1 MVIDDKLLSSII
13 TQNDAD
19 RNYTLHLDNKSY
31 QLRDV
36 SITKS
41 QTPLTKPNMRG
52 GVYFSDTFHYRIKA
66 TVDDTTIVPFLS
78 KAMLGPNTEFKNLK
92 ITSSLQKD
100 DNVKKIFLYT
110 NLTNTMQSSSKV
122 ELNMVIVDIKEV

>member
-1 MVIDDKLLSSII
+1 MVIDDKLLSSI
-13 TQNDAD
+13 TQNNAD
-19 RNYTLHLDNKSY
+19 RDYTLHLDTKSY
-31 QLRDV
+31 QLSDV

-41 QTPLTKPNMRG
+41 ATPLTRPNMRG

-66 TVDDTTIVPFLS
+66 TVDDTNIIQFLS

-92 ITSSLQKD
+92 ITSSLKKD
-100 DNVKKIFLYT
+100 MGTKNISIFT

-122 ELNMVIVDIKEV
+122 ELNMVIVEIKEG

>member
-1 MVIDDKLLSSII
+1 MVIDDKLLSSI
-13 TQNDAD
+13 TQNIAD
-19 RNYTLHLDNKSY
+19 RDYTLHLDTKSY

-41 QTPLTKPNMRG
+41 ATPLTRPNMRG

-66 TVDDTTIVPFLS
+66 TVDDTTIVQFLS

-92 ITSSLQKD
+92 ITSSLKKD
-100 DNVKKIFLYT
+100 GGTKNISILT
-110 NLTNTMQSSSKV
+110 NLTNTMQNSSKV
-122 ELNMVIVDIKEV
+122 ELNMVIVDIRED

>member
-1 MVIDDKLLSSII
+1 MVIDDKLLSSI
-13 TQNDAD
+13 TQNNAD
-19 RNYTLHLDNKSY
+19 RDYTLYLDTKSY
-31 QLRDV
+31 QLSDV

-41 QTPLTKPNMRG
+41 ATPLTRPNMRG

-66 TVDDTTIVPFLS
+66 TVDDTNIIQFLS

-92 ITSSLQKD
+92 ITSHLKKD
-100 DNVKKIFLYT
+100 EVTKNISIFT

-122 ELNMVIVDIKEV
+122 ELNMVIVDISED

>member
-1 MVIDDKLLSSII
+1 MVIDDKLLSSI
-13 TQNDAD
+13 TQNNAG
-19 RNYTLHLDNKSY
+19 RNYMLHLDNKSY

-36 SITKS
+36 SIAKS
-41 QTPLTKPNMRG
+41 QTPLTRPNMRG

-66 TVDDTTIVPFLS
+66 TVDDTTIIPFLS
-78 KAMLGPNTEFKNLK
+78 KVMLGPNTEFKNLK
-92 ITSSLQKD
+92 ITSSLKKG

-122 ELNMVIVDIKEV
+122 ELNMVIVDIKED

>member
-1 MVIDDKLLSSII
+1 MVIDDKLLSSI
-13 TQNDAD
+13 TQNNAD
-19 RNYTLHLDNKSY
+19 RDYTLHLDTKSY

-41 QTPLTKPNMRG
+41 ATPLTRPNMRG

-92 ITSSLQKD
+92 ITSNLKKD
-100 DNVKKIFLYT
+100 GETKNISIFT

-122 ELNMVIVDIKEV
+122 ELNMVIVEIRED

>member
-1 MVIDDKLLSSII
+1 MVIDEKLLSSIMQHNELDYI
-13 TQNDAD
+13 
-19 RNYTLHLDNKSY
+19 LHLDTKSY

-41 QTPLTKPNMRG
+41 ATPLTRPNMRG

-66 TVDDTTIVPFLS
+66 TVDDTAIVPFLS

-92 ITSSLQKD
+92 ITSSLKKD
-100 DNVKKIFLYT
+100 GRTKNISIFT

-122 ELNMVIVDIKEV
+122 ELNMVIVDISED

>member
-1 MVIDDKLLSSII
+1 MVMDEKLLVSIM
-13 TQNDAD
+13 QHNKLD
-19 RNYTLHLDNKSY
+19 YTLHLDTKSY
-31 QLRDV
+31 QLSDV

-41 QTPLTKPNMRG
+41 ATPLTRPDMRG

-66 TVDDTTIVPFLS
+66 TVDDTNIIQFLS

-92 ITSSLQKD
+92 ITSSLKKD
-100 DNVKKIFLYT
+100 MGTKNISILT

-122 ELNMVIVDIKEV
+122 ELNMVIVEIRED

>member
-1 MVIDDKLLSSII
+1 MVIDDKLLSSI
-13 TQNDAD
+13 TQNNAD
-19 RNYTLHLDNKSY
+19 RDYTLHLDTKSY
-31 QLRDV
+31 QLSDV

-41 QTPLTKPNMRG
+41 ATPLTKPDMRG

-66 TVDDTTIVPFLS
+66 TVDDTNIIQFLS

-92 ITSSLQKD
+92 ITSSLKKD
-100 DNVKKIFLYT
+100 GRTKNISIFT

-122 ELNMVIVDIKEV
+122 ELTMVIVDISED

>member
-1 MVIDDKLLSSII
+1 MVIDDKLLSSI
-13 TQNDAD
+13 TQNNAD
-19 RNYTLHLDNKSY
+19 CNYTLHLDNKSY

-92 ITSSLQKD
+92 ITSNLKKD
-100 DNVKKIFLYT
+100 EGTKNISIFT

-122 ELNMVIVDIKEV
+122 ELNMVIVEIRED

>member
-1 MVIDDKLLSSII
+1 MVIDDKLLSSI
-13 TQNDAD
+13 TQNNAD
-19 RNYTLHLDNKSY
+19 RDYTLHLDTKSY
-31 QLRDV
+31 QLSDV

-41 QTPLTKPNMRG
+41 ATPLTRPNMRG

-66 TVDDTTIVPFLS
+66 TVDDTTIVPLLS

-92 ITSSLQKD
+92 IISHLKKD
-100 DNVKKIFLYT
+100 MGTKNISIFT

-122 ELNMVIVDIKEV
+122 EMNMVIVEIKED

>member
-1 MVIDDKLLSSII
+1 MVIDDKLLSSI
-13 TQNDAD
+13 TQNNAD
-19 RNYTLHLDNKSY
+19 RDYTLHLDTKSY

-41 QTPLTKPNMRG
+41 ATPLTRPNMRG
-52 GVYFSDTFHYRIKA
+52 GVYFSDTFHYRVKA
-66 TVDDTTIVPFLS
+66 TVDDTNIIQFLS

-92 ITSSLQKD
+92 ITSSLKKD
-100 DNVKKIFLYT
+100 GGTKNISIFT

-122 ELNMVIVDIKEV
+122 ELNMVIVEIRED

>member
-1 MVIDDKLLSSII
+1 MVIDDKLLSSI
-13 TQNDAD
+13 TQNNAD
-19 RNYTLHLDNKSY
+19 RDYTLHLDTKSY
-31 QLRDV
+31 QLSDV

-41 QTPLTKPNMRG
+41 ATPLTKPDMRG

-78 KAMLGPNTEFKNLK
+78 NAMLGPNTEFKNLR
-92 ITSSLQKD
+92 ITSSLKKD
-100 DNVKKIFLYT
+100 GGTKNISIFV

-122 ELNMVIVDIKEV
+122 ELNMVIVEIRED

>member
-1 MVIDDKLLSSII
+1 MVMDEKLLVSIM
-13 TQNDAD
+13 QHNKLD
-19 RNYTLHLDNKSY
+19 YTLHLDTKSY

-41 QTPLTKPNMRG
+41 ATPLTRPNMRG

-66 TVDDTTIVPFLS
+66 TVDDTNIIQFLS
-78 KAMLGPNTEFKNLK
+78 KVMLGPNTEFKNLK
-92 ITSSLQKD
+92 ITSHLKKD
-100 DNVKKIFLYT
+100 MGTKNISIFT

-122 ELNMVIVDIKEV
+122 ELNMVIVDISED

>member
-13 TQNDAD
+13 QNNAD
-19 RNYTLHLDNKSY
+19 RDYTLHLDTKSY
-31 QLRDV
+31 QLSDV

-41 QTPLTKPNMRG
+41 ATPLTRPNMRG

-78 KAMLGPNTEFKNLK
+78 NTMLGPNTEFKNLR
-92 ITSSLQKD
+92 ITSSLKKD
-100 DNVKKIFLYT
+100 GGTKNISIFV

-122 ELNMVIVDIKEV
+122 ELNMVIVEIRED

>member
-1 MVIDDKLLSSII
+1 MVIDDKLLSSI
-13 TQNDAD
+13 TQNNVDCA
-19 RNYTLHLDNKSY
+19 YTLHLDNKSY

-41 QTPLTKPNMRG
+41 PTPLTKPNMRG

-66 TVDDTTIVPFLS
+66 TVDDTAIIPFLS

-92 ITSSLQKD
+92 ITSSLKKD
-100 DNVKKIFLYT
+100 DNVKKIILYA

-122 ELNMVIVDIKEV
+122 ELNMVIVDIKEG

>member
-1 MVIDDKLLSSII
+1 MVMDEKLLSSIM
-13 TQNDAD
+13 QHNELD
-19 RNYTLHLDNKSY
+19 YTLYLDTKSY
-31 QLRDV
+31 KLRDV

-41 QTPLTKPNMRG
+41 QTPLTRPNMRG

-66 TVDDTTIVPFLS
+66 TVDDTTIVQFLS

-92 ITSSLQKD
+92 ITSNLKKD
-100 DNVKKIFLYT
+100 GETKNISIFT

-122 ELNMVIVDIKEV
+122 ELNMVIVEIKED

>member
-1 MVIDDKLLSSII
+1 MVIDDKLLSSI
-13 TQNDAD
+13 TQNNAD
-19 RNYTLHLDNKSY
+19 CNYTLHLDNKSY

-41 QTPLTKPNMRG
+41 QTPLTRPNMRG

-92 ITSSLQKD
+92 ITSNLKKD
-100 DNVKKIFLYT
+100 EGTKNISIFT

-122 ELNMVIVDIKEV
+122 ELNMVIVEIRED

>member
-1 MVIDDKLLSSII
+1 MVIDDKLLSSI
-13 TQNDAD
+13 TQNNAD
-19 RNYTLHLDNKSY
+19 RDYTLHLDTKSY
-31 QLRDV
+31 QLSDV

-41 QTPLTKPNMRG
+41 ATPLTRPNMRG

-66 TVDDTTIVPFLS
+66 TVDDTNIIQFLA

-92 ITSSLQKD
+92 ITSSLKKD
-100 DNVKKIFLYT
+100 MGTKNISIFT

-122 ELNMVIVDIKEV
+122 ELNMVIVDISED

>member
-1 MVIDDKLLSSII
+1 MVIDDKLLSSI
-13 TQNDAD
+13 TQNNAD
-19 RNYTLHLDNKSY
+19 RDYTLHLDTKSY

-41 QTPLTKPNMRG
+41 ATPLTRPNMRG

-92 ITSSLQKD
+92 ITSNLKKD
-100 DNVKKIFLYT
+100 EGTKNISILT

-122 ELNMVIVDIKEV
+122 ELNMVIVEIRED

>member
-1 MVIDDKLLSSII
+1 
-13 TQNDAD
+13 
-19 RNYTLHLDNKSY
+19 
-31 QLRDV
+31 
-36 SITKS
+36 
-41 QTPLTKPNMRG
+41 MRG

-92 ITSSLQKD
+92 ITSNLKKD
-100 DNVKKIFLYT
+100 EGTKNISIFT

-122 ELNMVIVDIKEV
+122 ELNMVIVEIRED

>member
-1 MVIDDKLLSSII
+1 MVIDDKLLSSI
-13 TQNDAD
+13 TQNNAD
-19 RNYTLHLDNKSY
+19 HNYTLHLDTKSY

-41 QTPLTKPNMRG
+41 QTPLTRPNMRG

-66 TVDDTTIVPFLS
+66 IVDDATIVPFLS

-92 ITSSLQKD
+92 ITSSLKKD
-100 DNVKKIFLYT
+100 GRTKNISIFT

-122 ELNMVIVDIKEV
+122 ELNMVIVDIKED

>member
-1 MVIDDKLLSSII
+1 MVIDDKLLSSI
-13 TQNDAD
+13 TQNNAD
-19 RNYTLHLDNKSY
+19 RDYTLHLDTKSY

-41 QTPLTKPNMRG
+41 ATPLTRPNMRG
-52 GVYFSDTFHYRIKA
+52 GVYFSDTFHYRIRA

-92 ITSSLQKD
+92 ITSHLKKD
-100 DNVKKIFLYT
+100 GETKNISIFT

-122 ELNMVIVDIKEV
+122 ELNMVIVDIKED

>member
-1 MVIDDKLLSSII
+1 MVIDDKLLSSI
-13 TQNDAD
+13 TQNNAD
-19 RNYTLHLDNKSY
+19 RDYTLHLDTKSY

-41 QTPLTKPNMRG
+41 ATPLTRPNMRG

-66 TVDDTTIVPFLS
+66 TVDDTTIVTFLS
-78 KAMLGPNTEFKNLK
+78 KTMLGPNTEFKNLK
-92 ITSSLQKD
+92 ITSHLKKD
-100 DNVKKIFLYT
+100 EGTKNISIFT

-122 ELNMVIVDIKEV
+122 ELNMVIVEIKED

>member
-13 TQNDAD
+13 QNNAD
-19 RNYTLHLDNKSY
+19 RDYTLHLDTKSY
-31 QLRDV
+31 QLSDV

-41 QTPLTKPNMRG
+41 ATPLTRPNMRG

-66 TVDDTTIVPFLS
+66 TVDDTTIVQFLS
-78 KAMLGPNTEFKNLK
+78 NAMLGPNTEFKNLK
-92 ITSSLQKD
+92 ITSHLKKD
-100 DNVKKIFLYT
+100 VETKNISIFT

-122 ELNMVIVDIKEV
+122 ELNMVIVEIRED

>member
-1 MVIDDKLLSSII
+1 MVIDDKLLSSI
-13 TQNDAD
+13 TQNNAD
-19 RNYTLHLDNKSY
+19 RDYTLHLDTKSY

-41 QTPLTKPNMRG
+41 ATPLTRPNMRG

-92 ITSSLQKD
+92 ITSNLKKD
-100 DNVKKIFLYT
+100 GETKNISILT

-122 ELNMVIVDIKEV
+122 ELNMVIVDIKED